1 MIHGWIA
8 LVAPL
13 AVFSVMFALGLL
25 VTVPQLVA
33 TLRRPLV
40 LLAVVF
46 AAVVP
51 LPLLAVAGV
60 EWLQLRGPVAVGILL
75 MAIAPGAPV
84 ALRRAIEAGSP
95 SHFAPTLHLAI
106 VASAVLSVPASVW
119 LLDHFYDARFEVT
132 PLEIGR
138 QVLVAQLLPLALGAA
153 IRAGAPTL
161 ADRIEPRMARLSN
174 WLLLV
179 LAAVCLL
186 ELGPAIVALGWT
198 PGVVGGVLTLLA
210 LACGR
215 AFAGWHSPVWPAGAV
230 ATAMRN
236 PGLALLV
243 ATLNHT
249 PPAVTAAIFG
259 YALGLALVIAVFV
272 ALRRRHQPD
281 ADPA

>member
-8 LVAPL
+8 VVAPL
-13 AVFSVMFALGLL
+13 AVFSVMFSLGLIL
-25 VTVPQLVA
+25 TGPHIVS

-60 EWLQLRGPVAVGILL
+60 EWLGLRGPVAVGILL

-95 SHFAPTLHLAI
+95 PQFAPTLHLAI
-106 VASAVLSVPASVW
+106 VATAVLSVPTCVW
-119 LLDHFYDARFEVT
+119 VLDHYYDARFEVT
-132 PLEIGR
+132 PLAIGR
-138 QVLVAQLLPLALGAA
+138 QVLVAQLLPMAIGAG
-153 IRAGAPTL
+153 IRAGAPAL
-161 ADRIEPRMARLSN
+161 ADRIEPWMARLSN

-186 ELGPAIVALGWT
+186 ELGPAIAALGWM
-198 PGVVGGVLTLLA
+198 PGVVGVVLTLLA

-215 AFAGWHSPVWPAGAV
+215 AFAGWNSPVWPAGAV

-259 YALGLALVIAVFV
+259 YALGLALVIMVFV
-272 ALRRRHQPD
+272 ARRRRSWGGAP
-281 ADPA
+281 

>member
-8 LVAPL
+8 VVAPL
-13 AVFSVMFALGLL
+13 AVFSVMFSLGLIL
-25 VTVPQLVA
+25 TGPHIVS

-60 EWLQLRGPVAVGILL
+60 EWLGLRGPVAVGILL

-84 ALRRAIEAGSP
+84 ALRRAIDAGSP
-95 SHFAPTLHLAI
+95 PHFAPTLHLAI
-106 VASAVLSVPASVW
+106 VATAVLSVPACVW
-119 LLDHFYDARFEVT
+119 LLDRYYGAHFEVT

-138 QVLVAQLLPLALGAA
+138 QVLVAQLLPLALGAG
-153 IRAGAPTL
+153 IRARAPAA
-161 ADRIEPRMARLSN
+161 ADRIEPWMRHLSN
-174 WLLLV
+174 WLLLA
-179 LAAVCLL
+179 LAAVCLF
-186 ELGPAIVALGWT
+186 ELGPAIAALGFT
-198 PGVVGGVLTLLA
+198 PGVVGGALTLLA

-215 AFAGWHSPVWPAGAV
+215 AFAGWNSPVWPAGAV
-230 ATAMRN
+230 VTAMRN

-249 PPAVTAAIFG
+249 PPAVIAAIFG
-259 YALGLALVIAVFV
+259 YALGLALVIAAFV
-272 ALRRRHQPD
+272 ALRRRHRHV